1 MDGNGC
7 AVRLTLSGPCP
18 TFRRRQASLFFYRIE
33 RALRRHIGSVNRL
46 QIKWPPLNSGKRNA
60 TRRPRLRSSRTI
72 GSGRFQA
79 LCAPPPKKNI
89 RAHLV
94 EVRSLFAI
102 TSPSV
107 HSVQRPENINNL
119 YPVVTS
125 RRESKRANAHRDW
138 SHLALRKPATSRP
151 VDGRYGGH
159 RFSSAMHGRR
169 IIIQTLHPPRCL
181 RHRPPMQFKEG
192 SLSPR
197 RCGPTSHESLCQRWP
212 PYLPS
217 TGRLVAGFLRAKCH
231 HLVGCQHA

>member
-1 MDGNGC
+1 MDPFICTACGTQYTPSSV
-7 AVRLTLSGPCP
+7 AQVS
-18 TFRRRQASLFFYRIE
+18 RRSA
-33 RALRRHIGSVNRL
+33 A
-46 QIKWPPLNSGKRNA
+46 GK
-60 TRRPRLRSSRTI
+60 
-72 GSGRFQA
+72 
-79 LCAPPPKKNI
+79 KY

-169 IIIQTLHPPRCL
+169 IIIQTLHPAPELARIIHPKNC
-181 RHRPPMQFKEG
+181 RTWSGMRARTRARISCEMVANCCRPAARRV
-192 SLSPR
+192 SL
-197 RCGPTSHESLCQRWP
+197 
-212 PYLPS
+212 
-217 TGRLVAGFLRAKCH
+217 
-231 HLVGCQHA
+231 